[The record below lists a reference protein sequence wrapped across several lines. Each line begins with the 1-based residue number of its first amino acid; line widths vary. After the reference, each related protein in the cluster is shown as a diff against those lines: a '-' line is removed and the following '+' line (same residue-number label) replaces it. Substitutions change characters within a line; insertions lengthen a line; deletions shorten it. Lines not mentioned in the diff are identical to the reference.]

1 MPISRTPRVFVSA
14 ASSDLRTARTVVN
27 AALTRIECLPI
38 EESVFGTEYGAIRDL
53 LARQIAS
60 CQAVIHC
67 VGRDYGGEPDPQS
80 LPAGQPRRSWTQI
93 EYDLARQQNKK
104 LYLLVCDETFPFDQ
118 PAPPEADDQ
127 RALQQAHRVAVLADT
142 RLSHR
147 VQDTADLRQQVE
159 NLKVPLDEVRAELR
173 RQQRRQRWLSGLAV
187 AALVLV
193 LAAVFWRVRRVGEEV
208 GKLPGQ
214 IEQAQRDTLQQLT
227 DPAVLAETIRKQIRA
242 TAENKITAL
251 PDQPGRWRL
260 VAEIEQGRDL
270 ALGRVEE
277 LIKLLQEGLQE
288 GASPVFQRATEIV
301 QKEGINAALAYLESR
316 RPSTLETARR
326 HADQAKAAQA
336 RADAEKEQRNRTLQA
351 LTLEAELLETQL
363 QWPAALALRAQ
374 VAALAP
380 DWFEARNALGYLLRQ
395 LARNPEAEPHY
406 RAALALAANPAEE
419 AIALNNLA
427 QLLQA
432 TNRLAQ
438 AEPLMR
444 RALALG
450 EQAYGPAHPKVALRL
465 NNLAQLLQA
474 TNRLAQ
480 AEPLMRRALALNEQ
494 AYGPAHPTV
503 AIALNNL
510 AQLLQDTN
518 RLAQAEPLMRRALA
532 LDEQAY
538 GPAHPT
544 VAIALNNLAR
554 LLQATNRLAQAEP
567 LVRRALALDEQAYGP
582 AHPTVARDLN
592 NLAQLLQATNR
603 LAQAEPLM
611 RRALAFDEQAYGP
624 AHPTVAID
632 LNNLARLLQATNRLT
647 PAESLMRRAVMI
659 VVDFTR
665 RTGHEHPHQRAA
677 LANYAGLLKAMSLPD
692 ATMQERLQEIQAAP
706 RPLQPI
712 LPEVEQVLGPAP
724 PVAEVLAALDRQ
736 YKEEGRPAVYFL
748 ASEQALTPQLDALL
762 RPHAE
767 ALNAAGV
774 GAYRQGEHASAI
786 VHYDEALTLLAGQ
799 RDAAALTFTV
809 RMNRAAALR
818 ELGEAAQARMAL
830 RTLLAEPDTEPAITA
845 RSKGRA
851 HYHLAL
857 CAWRLNDR
865 EAAQHAAAA
874 SLQAYGDDADAA
886 ALKKQT
892 VQLLADLQTHT
903 PPPAL
908 AQGNADLALQQ
919 ARTRFRARLELA
931 TLPAEQSALP
941 LLDQMLDPAQPTA
954 EVFETLDRQYRADH
968 KPALWFLPLDQPITP
983 HLDELLG
990 PMPVEAKP
998 E

>member
-38 EESVFGTEYGAIRDL
+38 EQSVFGTEYGAIRDL

-67 VGRDYGGEPDPQS
+67 VGRDYGDEPQPHT

-93 EYDLARQQNKK
+93 EYDLARQQHKK

-127 RALQQAHRVAVLADT
+127 RGLQQAHRAAVLADT
-142 RLSHR
+142 RLWHR
-147 VQDTADLRQQVE
+147 VQDSADLRQQVE
-159 NLKVPLDEVRAELR
+159 NLKVPLDEVRAELQ
-173 RQQRRQRWLSGLAV
+173 RQQRRQRWLSGLVV

-208 GKLPGQ
+208 GKLPDQ
-214 IEQAQRDTLQQLT
+214 IQQAQHTTIQQLT
-227 DPAVLAETIRKQIRA
+227 DPAALAETIRRQIRA
-242 TAENKITAL
+242 NAEDKITAL
-251 PDQPGRWRL
+251 PNEPGRWRL
-260 VAEIEQGRDL
+260 VAEIERDRDL

-277 LIKLLQEGLQE
+277 LIKLMQTGLQE

-301 QKEGINAALAYLESR
+301 QQEGVNAALAYLESR

-326 HADQAKAAQA
+326 HAAEAKSAQA

-351 LTLEAELLETQL
+351 LMLEAELLETQL
-363 QWPAALALRAQ
+363 QWPAALALRTQ
-374 VAALAP
+374 VADLAP
-380 DWFEARNALGYLLRQ
+380 DWFEARNALSKLLYE
-395 LARNPEAEPHY
+395 LARYPEAEPHH
-406 RAALALAANPAEE
+406 RAALALAANPTEE

-427 QLLQA
+427 LLLQDTNRLADAEPLMRRALALDEQAYGPAHPRVATHLNNLAQLLQDTNRLAQAEPLMHRALALDEQAYGPAHPTVARDLNNLAHLLQA

-438 AEPLMR
+438 AEPLLH
-444 RALALG
+444 RALALD
-450 EQAYGPAHPKVALRL
+450 EQAYGPTHPDVARDL
-465 NNLAQLLQA
+465 NNLAGLLQA
-474 TNRLAQ
+474 
-480 AEPLMRRALALNEQ
+480 
-494 AYGPAHPTV
+494 
-503 AIALNNL
+503 
-510 AQLLQDTN
+510 TN

-538 GPAHPT
+538 GPAHPN
-544 VAIALNNLAR
+544 VAI
-554 LLQATNRLAQAEP
+554 
-567 LVRRALALDEQAYGP
+567 
-582 AHPTVARDLN
+582 DLN
-592 NLAQLLQATNR
+592 SLAHVLHATNR

-611 RRALAFDEQAYGP
+611 RRM
-624 AHPTVAID
+624 VAIF
-632 LNNLARLLQATNRLT
+632 
-647 PAESLMRRAVMI
+647 
-659 VVDFTR
+659 VDFTH
-665 RTGHEHPHQRAA
+665 RTGHEHPHLQAA
-677 LANYAGLLKAMSLPD
+677 LANYTGLLKAMSLPD
-692 ATMQERLQEIQAAP
+692 ATGQERLQEVQTAP
-706 RPLQPI
+706 RPQQPI
-712 LPEVEQVLGPAP
+712 LPDVEQMLGPAQ
-724 PVAEVLAALDRQ
+724 PVAEVLAELDQQ
-736 YKEEGRPAVYFL
+736 YKEEGRPAIYFL
-748 ASEQALTPQLDALL
+748 GPEQALAPQLDALL
-762 RPHAE
+762 KPSPG

-786 VHYDEALTLLAGQ
+786 VHYDEALTLLTGQ
-799 RDAAALTFTV
+799 PDAAALTFTV

-818 ELGEAAQARMAL
+818 ELGEVAEARTAL
-830 RTLLAEPDTEPAITA
+830 RTLLAEPDPEPAITA
-845 RSKGRA
+845 LSKGRA

-865 EAAQHAAAA
+865 EAAQQAAAA

-886 ALKKQT
+886 ALKTQT
-892 VQLLADLQTHT
+892 VQLLADLQAHT

-908 AQGNADLALQQ
+908 AQGNADVALQQ

-931 TLPAEQSALP
+931 TLPAAQSALP
-941 LLDQMLDPAQPTA
+941 LLDQMLGPAEPTA
-954 EVFETLDRQYRADH
+954 EVFEQLERQYRADN

-990 PMPVEAKP
+990 PVPVEAKP

>member
-503 AIALNNL
+503 A
-510 AQLLQDTN
+510 
-518 RLAQAEPLMRRALA
+518 
-532 LDEQAY
+532 
-538 GPAHPT
+538 
-544 VAIALNNLAR
+544 
-554 LLQATNRLAQAEP
+554 
-567 LVRRALALDEQAYGP
+567 
-582 AHPTVARDLN
+582 RDLN